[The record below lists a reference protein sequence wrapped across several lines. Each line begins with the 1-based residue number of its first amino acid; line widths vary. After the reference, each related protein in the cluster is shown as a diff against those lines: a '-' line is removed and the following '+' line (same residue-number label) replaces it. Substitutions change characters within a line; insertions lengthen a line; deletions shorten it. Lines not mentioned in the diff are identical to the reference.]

1 MCYVNCKHRWCRL
14 KNYKQKPITNNNL
27 ILFKLE
33 LFPYLKKKDL
43 RSARPSEPGSDIKL
57 LSLTARKLFPYDVEC
72 KNREEYKTIY
82 NHFKQ
87 CTGHG
92 KLESL
97 LVIKM
102 NREKPLCIIDI
113 DHFFNPFKIDFLG
126 TSNGIDNLSL
136 YLTWPSLVMNENSRS
151 STLILSMALLSNFS
165 FVLVFIIFLSSSFVH
180 SLVSTRSIRT

>member
-1 MCYVNCKHRWCRL
+1 VNNKSRIAKGRYL
-14 KNYKQKPITNNNL
+14 ENVVKERIT
-27 ILFKLE
+27 E

-113 DHFFNPFKIDFLG
+113 DHFFK
-126 TSNGIDNLSL
+126 
-136 YLTWPSLVMNENSRS
+136 
-151 STLILSMALLSNFS
+151 LLEKAD
-165 FVLVFIIFLSSSFVH
+165 
-180 SLVSTRSIRT
+180 